1 VIDISAQLLR
11 NCNTQE
17 DDSMTAQVADDLPVW
32 RSLLYVPVNVPR
44 FVDKAHTR
52 GADGVILDLEDSIPP
67 AQKDDA
73 RLMVQEAAGKIAGNG
88 TDVLVR
94 INRPIDAAV
103 RDIEA
108 SIGADVAALFLP
120 KVRDA
125 GHVQLLAELV
135 TELEVSR
142 GMNVGHTRLIAM
154 VETADAFFSMHD
166 IAKASPRLA
175 SIVLGGE
182 DFALD
187 VGFVPDPV
195 VYQYP
200 KQQSLIAA
208 RAAGLIPMGLIGTV
222 ADYADNDAFLAVVR
236 NSARFGFEGASC
248 IHPKNVPMLNLGF
261 GPDPAQVEHARRI
274 VDEDAKHAAAGR
286 GSWQLDGK
294 MIDIPVVERA
304 RRLVARAE
312 RIAVRESNRPA

>member
-1 VIDISAQLLR
+1 MTTQSA
-11 NCNTQE
+11 
-17 DDSMTAQVADDLPVW
+17 DAAPVW

-44 FVDKAHTR
+44 FVDKAHAR
-52 GADGVILDLEDSIPP
+52 GADGVILDLEDSIPL

-73 RLMVQEAAGKIAGNG
+73 RLMVREAASKVASHG

-94 INRPIDAAV
+94 INRPIGVAV

-108 SIGADVAALFLP
+108 SICADVTALFLP
-120 KVRDA
+120 KIRDA
-125 GHVQLLAELV
+125 GHVQLLAELIG
-135 TELEVSR
+135 ELEVAQ
-142 GMNVGHTRLIAM
+142 GMVPGHTRLIAM
-154 VETADAFFSMHD
+154 VETADAFFSMYD
-166 IAKASPRLA
+166 IAKASSRLA

-187 VGFVPDPV
+187 VGFVPDPL

-222 ADYADNDAFLAVVR
+222 ADYDDNDAFLAVVR

-261 GPDPAQVEHARRI
+261 SPDPAQVEYARRV

-286 GSWQLDGK
+286 GSWELDGK

-304 RRLVARAE
+304 RRLIARAE
-312 RIAVRESNRPA
+312 RIAIRESNRPSS